1 MMHRAWLLFFFAAV
15 TMAAQSS
22 AGVPADV
29 AAAVSAERIAAIM
42 KKLGSFATRNTN
54 QPGAAE
60 AARWIRAE
68 MQSYSPRLEVRFDA
82 YRVKKKTRIV
92 ADVDL
97 INVVAVLRGRK
108 YPDRHLIVSGHY
120 DSLTIVPKKPEPGA
134 APDTEPGLDNELSAA
149 APHAPGVSDDASG
162 VAAVMELA
170 RVMSQYEFDKTLVF
184 IAFAGEEQG
193 LVGSTLYSSRARK
206 QNQMIEAVL
215 NNDIIGNDTAGNGVT
230 ITHAV
235 RVFSGDPADSPS
247 RSLARYVHA
256 AAARWIP
263 SMRVDLIFRDDRFAR
278 GGDHTP
284 FHEDGFAAVRL
295 TTPAE
300 ALELQHSPK
309 DNFKAS
315 SPAYTARVARVN
327 GVALASL
334 GLAPPPPDV
343 IRMVP
348 SREPGKPPTPGPN
361 LSRGK
366 SRYDA
371 VLRWKTAPEAVPV
384 SHRIVVRSTLS
395 PFWER
400 EIQAGEGNELRIENF
415 SIDDVVIGVKAV
427 GTNGF
432 ESLVSAY
439 IMTPYKRQQ
448 WEATEIPNR

>member
-1 MMHRAWLLFFFAAV
+1 MNRALLLLAAAGFRL
-15 TMAAQSS
+15 AAQS
-22 AGVPADV
+22 GLPAEI
-29 AAAVSAERIAAIM
+29 AAQVSAERIAATM
-42 KKLGSFATRNTN
+42 KKLGSFDTRNTN

-60 AARWIRAE
+60 AARWIRDQ
-68 MQSYSPRLEVRFDA
+68 MRSYSPRLEVRFDA
-82 YRVKKKTRIV
+82 YRVKKQTRIV

-108 YPDRHLIVSGHY
+108 HPDRHLIVSGHY
-120 DSLTIVPKKPEPGA
+120 DSLTIVPRKPEPGA
-134 APDTEPGLDNELSAA
+134 DAAGTEPGLDNELSAA

-170 RVMSQYEFDKTLVF
+170 RVMSRHEFDKTLVF

-193 LVGSTLYSSRARK
+193 LIGSTLYSARARR
-206 QNQMIEAVL
+206 QNQVIEAVL
-215 NNDIIGNDTAGNGVT
+215 NNDIIGNDRAGNGVT

-235 RVFSGDPADSPS
+235 RLFSGDPADSPS
-247 RSLARYVHA
+247 RSLARYIHA

-263 SMRVDLIFRDDRFAR
+263 SMRVDLVFRDDRFAR

-284 FHEDGFAAVRL
+284 FHQDGFAAVRF

-300 ALELQHSPK
+300 ALELQHSPR

-334 GLAPPPPDV
+334 ALAPPPPDV

-348 SREPGKPPTPGPN
+348 SREPGKPATPAPN

-371 VLRWKTAPEAVPV
+371 VLRWKSTPEAAPV
-384 SHRIVVRSTLS
+384 SFRVVVRSTLS
-395 PFWER
+395 ALWER
-400 EIQAGEGNELRIENF
+400 ELPAGDGNEFKIDNF
-415 SIDDVVIGVKAV
+415 SIDDIVLGVKAI
-427 GTNGF
+427 GANGF

-439 IMTPYKRQQ
+439 IMTPYRRLD
-448 WEATEIPNR
+448 WDAEEIPQR